1 MEQNEQNNSNE
12 EISPKEKARNFLRRY
27 AGLRRYLTGLTGGEY
42 FNQDMEE
49 FKEYEGE

>member
-12 EISPKEKARNFLRRY
+12 KISPKEKARNFLMCY
-27 AGLRRYLTGLTGGEY
+27 AGFKGYLTGLTGGEY